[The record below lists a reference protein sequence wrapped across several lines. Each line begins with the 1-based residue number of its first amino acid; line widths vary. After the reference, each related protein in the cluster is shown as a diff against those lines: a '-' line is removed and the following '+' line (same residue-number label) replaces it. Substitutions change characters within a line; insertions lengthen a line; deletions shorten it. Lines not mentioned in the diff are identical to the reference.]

1 MKFTSKDFLYVI
13 LFVLLIVIVENMAQF
28 CLKEYQKCNALYW
41 YILGV
46 VFYAAIAFLLVIS
59 FRYEKMAIVN
69 IMWGGLSAL
78 ILTLVAYYFYGEE
91 LTRFQILGIVIILI
105 GTAMLHLES

>member
-1 MKFTSKDFLYVI
+1 MKFTSKEFLYLVM
-13 LFVLLIVIVENMAQF
+13 FVLVIVIVENMAQF

-41 YILGV
+41 YLMGV
-46 VFYAAIAFLLVIS
+46 VLYGAIAFLLVLS
-59 FRYEKMAIVN
+59 FKYEKMAIVN

-91 LTRFQILGIVIILI
+91 LSKLQILGIVIILI
-105 GTAMLHLES
+105 GTAMLHLDA

>member
-1 MKFTSKDFLYVI
+1 MKFTSKEFLYLV
-13 LFVLLIVIVENMAQF
+13 LFVLVIVIVENMAQF
-28 CLKEYQKCNALYW
+28 CLKKYQSCNALYW

-46 VFYAAIAFLLVIS
+46 VFYAAIAFLLVMS

-78 ILTLVAYYFYGEE
+78 ILTLVAYFFYGEE
-91 LTRFQILGIVIILI
+91 LTYIQILGIVIILI
-105 GTAMLHLES
+105 GTAMLHLDA